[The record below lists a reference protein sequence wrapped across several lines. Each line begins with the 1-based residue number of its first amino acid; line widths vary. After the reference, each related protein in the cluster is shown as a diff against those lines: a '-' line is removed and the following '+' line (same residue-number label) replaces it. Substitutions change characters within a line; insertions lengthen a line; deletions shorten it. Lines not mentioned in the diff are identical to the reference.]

1 MYDIFIQTLGTSCI
15 NSLFETM
22 SNNYDKIDLNK
33 EYRIHLDNEEKTI
46 IFVLK
51 VNPKKFIN
59 LIFNKNY

>member
-15 NSLFETM
+15 NLLFETM

-33 EYRIHLDNEEKTI
+33 ESGIHLDNEEKTI

-51 VNPKKFIN
+51 VKP
-59 LIFNKNY
+59 

>member
-15 NSLFETM
+15 NSLFEIM

-33 EYRIHLDNEEKTI
+33 EYGIHLDNEEKTI

-51 VNPKKFIN
+51 INPEKFIN